1 MTQVPSTPNS
11 TPNPA
16 PDSTLPPDQ
25 PPSVVDDRRARR
37 NVAVLVM
44 AQAFIGAQMSMIFI
58 LGGLAGQSLASN
70 RCLATLPISLIV
82 FGSMTTAP
90 WMSQVMQRFGRRTG
104 FFLGTG
110 GGALGAALAAWG
122 LIQHSFLLFMA
133 GSFLTGIYMSA
144 QGFYRFAA
152 VDTAS
157 DSFRPKAMSYVMA
170 GGLISAILGPQLAK
184 VTADAM
190 ATPYLGT
197 YLTVIAINVVG
208 ASLFLFLDIPRPA
221 PQVGGPAG
229 QSARGRSRI
238 EMLKSPRI
246 LVAIISGMVSYSLM
260 TLMMTSAPLAIVGTG
275 FSKGDAANVVSGHVL
290 AMFIPSFFTGHLI
303 ARFGVERIIATGLVI
318 LAGSGLVALSGVQ
331 LGHFFVSMI
340 LLGVGWNFGF
350 IGAST
355 MLAGAHRPEES
366 GRIQGINDMI
376 VFGMVTIASIASG
389 GLMNCSGGTAT
400 AGWDAVST
408 AMIPFLTLAG
418 GALIWLVLRPAED

>member
-1 MTQVPSTPNS
+1 MTQVPSTPS
-11 TPNPA
+11 
-16 PDSTLPPDQ
+16 STLPPDQ
-25 PPSVVDDRRARR
+25 PPPSVVDDRRARR

-104 FFLGTG
+104 FFMGTG
-110 GGALGAALAAWG
+110 GGALGAAIAAWG
-122 LIQHSFLLFMA
+122 LVQHSFLLFMA

-184 VTADAM
+184 VTADALPV
-190 ATPYLGT
+190 PYLGT

-208 ASLFLFLDIPRPA
+208 ASLFLFLDIPKPA
-221 PQVGGPAG
+221 PQVKGPAG
-229 QSARGRSRI
+229 GRSRI

-275 FSKGDAANVVSGHVL
+275 FSKGDAANVVSAHVL

-318 LAGSGLVALSGVQ
+318 LAGSGLMALSGVH
-331 LGHFFVSMI
+331 LGNFFISMI

-350 IGAST
+350 IGASS

-418 GALIWLVLRPAED
+418 GALIWLVLRPDEDR